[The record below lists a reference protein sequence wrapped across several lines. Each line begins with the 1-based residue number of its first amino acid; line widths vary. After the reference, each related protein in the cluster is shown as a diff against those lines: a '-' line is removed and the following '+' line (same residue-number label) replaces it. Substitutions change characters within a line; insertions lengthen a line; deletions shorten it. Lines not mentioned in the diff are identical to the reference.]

1 LPAFQYT
8 AVARLGG
15 VVSRVF
21 FMRGLPATGLGGDGG
36 AQAAQVAVE
45 HLGGQFAVQREQ
57 AVDGGLLFATQGFA
71 AGLFRLRLFARG
83 QHGIAAGG
91 LFVEAALFFT
101 AGALAGLLP
110 LLAQLR
116 QAGAV
121 EVVHRA
127 AGVLGDLGQNGL
139 AGVLTFFA
147 GLGGL
152 LVLAQFFAGALLD
165 ALVSAFAHQLPQQ
178 RGILDALGGA
188 DALGRVL
195 AMQGQVQ
202 QCSRVFQA
210 FGGGQAAG
218 GVRAVPGDV

>member
-1 LPAFQYT
+1 RQRHPVGEAGQDRRTWRVGRPLRQPLACLGQQGVVSTGLQGGTQGGEFLLPVVQVVGGGQQQLPAFQYT
-8 AVARLGG
+8 AVGRLGG

-127 AGVLGDLGQNGL
+127 AGVLGD
-139 AGVLTFFA
+139 
-147 GLGGL
+147 
-152 LVLAQFFAGALLD
+152 
-165 ALVSAFAHQLPQQ
+165 
-178 RGILDALGGA
+178 
-188 DALGRVL
+188 
-195 AMQGQVQ
+195 
-202 QCSRVFQA
+202 
-210 FGGGQAAG
+210 FG
-218 GVRAVPGDV
+218 